1 MSTAVPAGVT
11 PGSPTLQLMSLE
23 SVALLLAVWV
33 LGSIPLALFLGR
45 ALRLLTQDD
54 QTWLL
59 PSTSPWRTTVAG
71 TQSELPL
78 AS

>member
-1 MSTAVPAGVT
+1 MSTAVPARVT
-11 PGSPTLQLMSLE
+11 PGSLTLQSMSLE

-33 LGSIPLALFLGR
+33 LGPIPLALFLGR
-45 ALRLLTQDD
+45 ALRVLTRDD

-59 PSTSPWRTTVAG
+59 PSTSPWRTTVPG
-71 TQSELPL
+71 TQPELPL